1 MYIDFYGLNEPP
13 FALTPDPRYLY
24 FTPSH
29 TEVMA
34 NLHYGIES
42 GRGLIVVTGEV
53 GTGKTTLLRWMMQ
66 RLDRTV
72 MVAYIF
78 NPRLSVPEFYQ
89 YLATLFDIQNW
100 ENKSD
105 LLIELGKILDTRHSR
120 GLRTVLVVD
129 EAHGLSTEVL
139 GNFESDTAKH
149 LQIVLTG
156 QPELRDVL
164 NYSHLRQLKQR
175 VALRCEISALPNV
188 DETAH
193 YIASRLKVAGAR
205 NPEMF
210 SPGAVDY
217 IFRCSAGIPRNINN
231 LCDNAMLNGF
241 ASGEHMISRA
251 MIEEVAATFDMLPR
265 SDRDPR
271 PTEDSV
277 RIFNAAGRAELWA
290 AGNGNG
296 GTGVPPVNHA
306 QDARATN
313 GNGNGGTGVPPV
325 NHAQDARATN
335 GNGNGGTGVPPVNHA
350 QDVHATNGNGDG
362 GTGLPPVNHAQDAHA
377 TTFDSS
383 EPAANFSLIS
393 PAPEPDITFGD
404 RSPRNEPPVTIEELG
419 SAFNRSGFGRGNNG
433 QNL

>member
-1 MYIDFYGLNEPP
+1 MYTEFYGLNELP

-89 YLATLFDIQNW
+89 YLATLFNIQNW

-105 LLIELGKILDTRHSR
+105 LLIELGKILETRHSR

-129 EAHGLSTEVL
+129 EAHGLSTDVL
-139 GNFESDTAKH
+139 EEIRLLCNFESDTAKH

-156 QPELRDVL
+156 QPELREVL

-188 DETAH
+188 EETTQ

-241 ASGEHMISRA
+241 AAGEQIISRA

-265 SDRDPR
+265 KDRDAR
-271 PTEDSV
+271 PSEDSV
-277 RIFNAAGRAELWA
+277 RIFKAAGRAELWA
-290 AGNGNG
+290 AGNG
-296 GTGVPPVNHA
+296 HE
-306 QDARATN
+306 N
-313 GNGNGGTGVPPV
+313 GNGNGGTSVPPV
-325 NHAQDARATN
+325 DQAQDSRS
-335 GNGNGGTGVPPVNHA
+335 PV
-350 QDVHATNGNGDG
+350 
-362 GTGLPPVNHAQDAHA
+362 
-377 TTFDSS
+377 TFDQS
-383 EPAANFSLIS
+383 EPAENFSLIS
-393 PAPEPDITFGD
+393 PAPEPDRNFSE
-404 RSPRNEPPVTIEELG
+404 RSTRNEPVTIEELG

-433 QNL
+433 QSL

>member
-1 MYIDFYGLNEPP
+1 MYTEFYGLNELP

-78 NPRLSVPEFYQ
+78 NPRLTVTEFYQ

-105 LLIELGKILDTRHSR
+105 LLIELGKVLETRHSR

-139 GNFESDTAKH
+139 EEIRLLCNFESDTAKH

-164 NYSHLRQLKQR
+164 NYTHLRQLKQR

-188 DETAH
+188 EETRH
-193 YIASRLKVAGAR
+193 YIASRLKVAGAY
-205 NPEMF
+205 NPDMF

-241 ASGEHMISRA
+241 AAGEQIISRA
-251 MIEEVAATFDMLPR
+251 LIEEVAATFDMLPR
-265 SDRDPR
+265 KDHEAR
-271 PTEDSV
+271 PLEDSV

-296 GTGVPPVNHA
+296 HE
-306 QDARATN
+306 N
-313 GNGNGGTGVPPV
+313 GHENGNGGTGVPPV
-325 NHAQDARATN
+325 NHAQDARATR
-335 GNGNGGTGVPPVNHA
+335 
-350 QDVHATNGNGDG
+350 
-362 GTGLPPVNHAQDAHA
+362 
-377 TTFDSS
+377 TFGQS
-383 EPAANFSLIS
+383 EPAENFSLIS
-393 PAPEPDITFGD
+393 PAPEPEINFTE
-404 RSPRNEPPVTIEELG
+404 RSTRNEPVTIEELG

-433 QNL
+433 QSL